1 MDVRN
6 PAPSEGRENGATVC
20 TQASAGDD
28 VPLKE
33 CDEMATECV
42 SVFAWPARGKHL
54 QLSVGMY
61 TAMRNGQMSPVA
73 KNNSEVWCG
82 LKVGSLEC
90 VSLSSGCSPDTFG
103 LDGNCEV
110 GRRWLGRD
118 GWTKQTRRL
127 ATRTALPS
135 DIGRRDPRHRL
146 RTTNHAVR
154 PMLGGNP
161 SRKQGPYL
169 H

>member
-1 MDVRN
+1 MRN

-90 VSLSSGCSPDTFG
+90 VCLSLLAAALILLVSMEIVR
-103 LDGNCEV
+103 LVV
-110 GRRWLGRD
+110 G
-118 GWTKQTRRL
+118 GWDEM
-127 ATRTALPS
+127 A
-135 DIGRRDPRHRL
+135 
-146 RTTNHAVR
+146 
-154 PMLGGNP
+154 
-161 SRKQGPYL
+161 GPNKRVA
-169 H
+169 

>member
-28 VPLKE
+28 VPLRE

-90 VSLSSGCSPDTFG
+90 VCLSLLAAALILLVSMEIVR
-103 LDGNCEV
+103 LVV
-110 GRRWLGRD
+110 G
-118 GWTKQTRRL
+118 GWDEM
-127 ATRTALPS
+127 A
-135 DIGRRDPRHRL
+135 
-146 RTTNHAVR
+146 
-154 PMLGGNP
+154 
-161 SRKQGPYL
+161 GPNKRVA
-169 H
+169 

>member
-90 VSLSSGCSPDTFG
+90 VCLSLLAAALILLVSMEIVR
-103 LDGNCEV
+103 LVV
-110 GRRWLGRD
+110 G
-118 GWTKQTRRL
+118 GWDEM
-127 ATRTALPS
+127 A
-135 DIGRRDPRHRL
+135 
-146 RTTNHAVR
+146 
-154 PMLGGNP
+154 
-161 SRKQGPYL
+161 GPNKRVA
-169 H
+169 

>member
-1 MDVRN
+1 MRN

-28 VPLKE
+28 VPLRE

-90 VSLSSGCSPDTFG
+90 VCLSLLAAALILLVSMEIVR
-103 LDGNCEV
+103 LVV
-110 GRRWLGRD
+110 G
-118 GWTKQTRRL
+118 GWDEM
-127 ATRTALPS
+127 A
-135 DIGRRDPRHRL
+135 
-146 RTTNHAVR
+146 
-154 PMLGGNP
+154 
-161 SRKQGPYL
+161 GPNKRVA
-169 H
+169 